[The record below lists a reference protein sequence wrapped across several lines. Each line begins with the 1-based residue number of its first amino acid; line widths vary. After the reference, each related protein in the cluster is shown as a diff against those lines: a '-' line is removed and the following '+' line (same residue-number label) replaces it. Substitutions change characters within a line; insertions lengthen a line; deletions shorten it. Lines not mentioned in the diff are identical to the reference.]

1 MPWSRAT
8 PDTCHANA
16 RRERGGMPEPLQ
28 VLANLSGSAG
38 KWMHRRSRVRS
49 LKIFEPVALR
59 LRHIAESDRQ
69 RQGHIMVVGSPGGTH
84 HNRDGRC
91 SFGFKPRRS
100 TLW

>member
-1 MPWSRAT
+1 
-8 PDTCHANA
+8 
-16 RRERGGMPEPLQ
+16 MPEQLQ
-28 VLANLSGSAG
+28 VLANLSGFAHSG
-38 KWMHRRSRVRS
+38 QRMHRSKVSS

-59 LRHIAESDRQ
+59 LRHLAESDRE
-69 RQGHIMVVGSPGGTH
+69 RQGRITVVGSPGGTR